1 MRILV
6 VEDDEAI
13 LALLLQQLK
22 SEHYAIDAV
31 KDGLQAWEYV
41 CTYEYSLLI
50 LDVVLPNLDGL
61 SLCRNL
67 RQAGYT
73 LPILLL
79 TSQDS
84 DSAKVVGLDAGA
96 DDYVVKP
103 FNPLELAAR
112 IRALLRR
119 GTLNPLPILTWGDL
133 WLNTNNHEVSY
144 AGTVIELTTTE
155 YALLEMMLQSS
166 QQVLSKEEILDSL
179 WSASEFP
186 TEATIRSHMRRLRHK
201 LISAGAP
208 PDLIATSHGR
218 GYYLKSFTSN
228 SDVLT
233 ESASPEP
240 DPAATPPLDLPE
252 QTQEAQYLSFLNQT
266 WQQHRGRCLEMLYQ
280 VRAILDQVHSQG
292 RLNRPTQKQAHQIMH
307 TLVGTLGTFGLGLA
321 AQLARELEQEIH
333 PDIYLDVDQAEDLL
347 LLWQDIY
354 GQLNAQVQMPILP
367 VVNSSAQG
375 QLQNSKIQNF
385 PIQATIRV
393 MLLDDDPVLLQTLPR
408 QLQGYGLQ
416 VSTLDDP
423 QQFWVLLE
431 SVKPDVLI
439 LDIQMPDISGLDLCQ
454 SLRKFP
460 QWRRLPVMFLTVFG
474 DAQTQNEAFA
484 AGADDYLCKPVN
496 AQDLSNRIQNRLRRI
511 EAFS

>member
-1 MRILV
+1 MRAEGTMRILV

-31 KDGLQAWEYV
+31 KDGLQAWEYI
-41 CTYEYSLLI
+41 CTYEYNLLI

-144 AGTVIELTTTE
+144 AGAIIDLTSTE

-218 GYYLKSFTSN
+218 GYYLKPFTPN

-233 ESASPEP
+233 EPASPEP
-240 DPAATPPLDLPE
+240 DRAAAPPLDLPE

-280 VRAILDQVHSQG
+280 VQAMLGQVQAQSS
-292 RLNRPTQKQAHQIMH
+292 LNHPTQKQSHQIMH
-307 TLVGTLGTFGLGLA
+307 TLVGTLGTFGLEQA
-321 AQLARELEQEIH
+321 TQLARELEQEIH
-333 PDIYLDVDQAEDLL
+333 PDIYLDADQAEDLL

-354 GQLNAQVQMPILP
+354 EQIDAQAQIPILP
-367 VVNSSAQG
+367 IVNRSAQR
-375 QLQNSKIQNF
+375 QLQNS
-385 PIQATIRV
+385 AIRV

-484 AGADDYLCKPVN
+484 AGADDYLCKPIN